1 MANTEHGVI
10 VQSSIGWTEAATL
23 AYGPP
28 HVGHRLIQTRT
39 MKRSTNLLAQLS
51 GVIETTNSPYTPIT
65 IRRHR
70 LPSAMNPRHADGTER
85 HYSLK
90 PAADSTSPIECIVS
104 VPDWVD
110 VNGGEKD
117 LKISIRIRARREA
130 VKALQPQ
137 SPAANSDSRV
147 VDTSFE
153 DSEDGVSVPQTL
165 DHTEPT
171 SVAMERDS
179 SGEILTHIL
188 ELGMEIDE
196 IETYTSHP
204 SSCFGAMFPI
214 PEQQPS
220 RFSSEHALIAPR
232 PPQAQPSSDV
242 AGNIDE
248 KLFGATRRRKCLLA
262 DDGSQRNFIFD
273 NDGLAMSERWRKVN
287 IVLPMP
293 HGRKGS
299 ATCRPKSEYDSPMLR
314 VKHALNIRVVC
325 KNAGQEGDD
334 IVSYAYV
341 AASCNT
347 S

>member
-1 MANTEHGVI
+1 MR
-10 VQSSIGWTEAATL
+10 SSIGWTEAATL
-23 AYGPP
+23 AYDPP
-28 HVGHRLIQTRT
+28 HIGHRLIQTRSI
-39 MKRSTNLLAQLS
+39 KRSTNLLAQLS
-51 GVIETTNSPYTPIT
+51 GVTESASSPYTPIT

-70 LPSAMNPRHADGTER
+70 LPSAMNARLNDGTER

-90 PAADSTSPIECIVS
+90 PATDSTSPIECIVS

-130 VKALQPQ
+130 VKALAGEAKPP
-137 SPAANSDSRV
+137 SNPDSLV
-147 VDTSFE
+147 VDTSPE
-153 DSEDGVSVPQTL
+153 DSEDGVAVPQAL
-165 DHTEPT
+165 DNTEPAST
-171 SVAMERDS
+171 PMERDS
-179 SGEILTHIL
+179 SCEVLTHIL
-188 ELGMEIDE
+188 ELGMEVDE
-196 IETYTSHP
+196 VETYTSHP
-204 SSCFGAMFPI
+204 SASFGAMFPI

-220 RFSSEHALIAPR
+220 RFSSEHALISPR
-232 PPQAQPSSDV
+232 PPQAQPSIDV

-299 ATCRPKSEYDSPMLR
+299 PTCRPKSEYDSPMLR

-325 KNAGQEGDD
+325 KNVGNEGED
-334 IVSYAYV
+334 IVSH
-341 AASCNT
+341 SFPPF
-347 S
+347 